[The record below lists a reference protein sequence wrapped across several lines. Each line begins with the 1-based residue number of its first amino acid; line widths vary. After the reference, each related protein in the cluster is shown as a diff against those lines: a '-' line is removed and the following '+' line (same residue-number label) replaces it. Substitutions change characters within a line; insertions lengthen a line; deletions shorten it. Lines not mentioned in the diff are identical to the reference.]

1 MQEAQAAAK
10 AISQLFEDSINSGRI
25 SQQHLFSEEYTPIP
39 NTNPQKY
46 STGFDRFTDEYLP
59 AIQEPILIRH
69 HNILFAGAVDRNG
82 YFPTHNKKYSQP
94 LTGNHDS
101 DLVNNRTKRIFKDR
115 TGQRCGANTNPMLLQ
130 TYKRDTGKS
139 FTTYLFPFM
148 YQVIIGEDLELALRA
163 K

>member
-1 MQEAQAAAK
+1 MATSLHTTK
-10 AISQLFEDSINSGRI
+10 
-25 SQQHLFSEEYTPIP
+25 
-39 NTNPQKY
+39 
-46 STGFDRFTDEYLP
+46 
-59 AIQEPILIRH
+59 IQPT
-69 HNILFAGAVDRNG
+69 FNG
-82 YFPTHNKKYSQP
+82 QSC
-94 LTGNHDS
+94 S